1 MHTHFQYR
9 CIWPQHC
16 WAMQKKTE
24 RRERQ
29 LYNITNAITLVCQC
43 ILVRIFS
50 TNTLIWRV
58 RVYSTKMR
66 LTLNSPC
73 HKYGRIFLKIF
84 SVSYVSLSRLHL
96 ILVQFECKWCE
107 RRRFCKRERRIKSNR
122 KKHCPYLILLC
133 VFDNFDYAVP
143 FRTPNEHFW
152 YKSFKFTSLFVSLN
166 QTSCCD
172 WNEWFPIRICE
183 IFSNKSN
190 EILLEIR
197 SKRAPIFTRKL
208 FLNCFDL

>member
-1 MHTHFQYR
+1 MHIHTHTANADAYGHNIVGR
-9 CIWPQHC
+9 C
-16 WAMQKKTE
+16 KKKNE

-29 LYNITNAITLVCQC
+29 PYNITNAITLVCQC

-50 TNTLIWRV
+50 TNALIWRV

-73 HKYGRIFLKIF
+73 HKLYGRIFLKGSNFLCIVCISF
-84 SVSYVSLSRLHL
+84 ALASDFGAVW
-96 ILVQFECKWCE
+96 VQVMWNKKTLRKRMKDETEQKNIVLTL
-107 RRRFCKRERRIKSNR
+107 FC
-122 KKHCPYLILLC
+122 C

-166 QTSCCD
+166 LTSCCD
-172 WNEWFPIRICE
+172 WNERFPIRICE
-183 IFSNKSN
+183 IFSNKLYG
-190 EILLEIR
+190 ILLELR
-197 SKRAPIFTRKL
+197 SKQAQFSHENY
-208 FLNCFDL
+208 F